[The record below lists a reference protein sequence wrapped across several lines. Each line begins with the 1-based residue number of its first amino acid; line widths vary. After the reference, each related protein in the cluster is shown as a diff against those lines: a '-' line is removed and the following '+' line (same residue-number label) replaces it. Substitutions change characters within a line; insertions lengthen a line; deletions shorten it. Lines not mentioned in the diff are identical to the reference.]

1 VWPSETAS
9 RPHPFDRFPFRTRT
23 VRFDDLP
30 EVLRLIRRAVE
41 RGCREHYDAQQ
52 RQAVYVSYASTLF
65 GEALEPFETIAAE
78 LQEQQGDDDDD
89 GDGDGEGATI
99 IGFAQLDPASGRLRA
114 LFVDA
119 ELQQRG
125 IGRTLLAEVE
135 ARALKR
141 GCASINGAMS
151 LNAVPFYQRAG
162 FRPCA
167 GPERLT
173 TAGVHVPIVRMK
185 KDLR

>member
-1 VWPSETAS
+1 M
-9 RPHPFDRFPFRTRT
+9 
-23 VRFDDLP
+23 
-30 EVLRLIRRAVE
+30 LRLIRRAVE
-41 RGCREHYDAQQ
+41 RGCRAHYDAQQ
-52 RQAVYVSYASTLF
+52 REAVYVSYASTLF
-65 GEALEPFETIAAE
+65 GEALHPFETVAAE
-78 LQEQQGDDDDD
+78 LQEQAGDGD
-89 GDGDGEGATI
+89 GDGDGEAVTM

-119 ELQQRG
+119 ELQHCG
-125 IGRTLLAEVE
+125 VGRTLLADVE

-173 TAGVHVPIVRMK
+173 TAGIHVPIVRMK